1 MSSSSDESDSSSPQ
15 ESSSD
20 SEELCG
26 VVYGQ
31 YEPYVHEPLA
41 SNRSNKRQRTSSSN
55 DEVDLDGL
63 SPGVL
68 AERFKSKVDVKD
80 WCSCGQCKVE
90 HLVGS
95 LEYRC
100 CREVVDTTGKMA
112 FDGSIEHIKCIIQH
126 EDFLA
131 ITNKAVLTLAGQ
143 SLVRMDGSHYRKKKN
158 VPEDE

>member
-1 MSSSSDESDSSSPQ
+1 MKVTLQVHKNLLATQKSYVVWFMGNMNIMFMNHWQAIGQTNDSTQAPAMTKLIWMAFLLVFLLN
-15 ESSSD
+15 D
-20 SEELCG
+20 SKAKLM
-26 VVYGQ
+26 
-31 YEPYVHEPLA
+31 L
-41 SNRSNKRQRTSSSN
+41 RR
-55 DEVDLDGL
+55 
-63 SPGVL
+63 
-68 AERFKSKVDVKD
+68 
-80 WCSCGQCKVE
+80 CKVE

-100 CREVVDTTGKMA
+100 CWEVVDTTGKMA

>member
-1 MSSSSDESDSSSPQ
+1 MSSSSDENGSSSPQ

-20 SEELCG
+20 TEELYG

-31 YEPYVHEPLA
+31 YEPYAHEPLA
-41 SNRSNKRQRTSSSN
+41 SNRSKKRQRTSSSN

-63 SPGVL
+63 SPRVL
-68 AERFKSKVDVKD
+68 AERFDNKVDVKN
-80 WCSCGQCKVE
+80 WCNCGQCKVE

-112 FDGSIEHIKCIIQH
+112 FDGSIEHIRCITQH

-143 SLVRMDGSHYRKKKN
+143 SLVRIDGSHYRKKKN

>member
-20 SEELCG
+20 SEELRG

-41 SNRSNKRQRTSSSN
+41 SNRSNKRQ
-55 DEVDLDGL
+55 VDLDGL

-126 EDFLA
+126 KDFLA

>member
-41 SNRSNKRQRTSSSN
+41 SNPSNKWQCTSSSN

-68 AERFKSKVDVKD
+68 AERFKSKVDVK
-80 WCSCGQCKVE
+80 E
-90 HLVGS
+90 
-95 LEYRC
+95 
-100 CREVVDTTGKMA
+100 M
-112 FDGSIEHIKCIIQH
+112 
-126 EDFLA
+126 
-131 ITNKAVLTLAGQ
+131 
-143 SLVRMDGSHYRKKKN
+143 
-158 VPEDE
+158 